1 MFLRAAYPDITKA
14 GEDGNKVGDWEVD
27 HRPTCSQNA
36 VQDNHTH
43 CITSSFFS
51 GSYKSTGFKDV
62 VEEDKDG
69 NLALT
74 EEASVLAPANQV
86 FWGGDRIESAI
97 YRCSAQS
104 RFFWYSSMGYASYSL
119 SIPKEFNYQTRN
131 ISADVGLSS
140 ENITTALMNPSSDSE
155 ISYNELDEYVPYL
168 TQTKE
173 TYGMENA
180 PEFFCGLPLIKI

>member
-1 MFLRAAYPDITKA
+1 
-14 GEDGNKVGDWEVD
+14 
-27 HRPTCSQNA
+27 
-36 VQDNHTH
+36 
-43 CITSSFFS
+43 
-51 GSYKSTGFKDV
+51 
-62 VEEDKDG
+62 
-69 NLALT
+69 
-74 EEASVLAPANQV
+74 
-86 FWGGDRIESAI
+86 
-97 YRCSAQS
+97 
-104 RFFWYSSMGYASYSL
+104 MGYASYSL